1 METETGSRGGAGTL
15 GVAGAQGYQATEN
28 GAEKKAFSCS
38 SKEVKGK
45 SLFFCVK
52 WCDMCSS

>member
-52 WCDMCSS
+52 